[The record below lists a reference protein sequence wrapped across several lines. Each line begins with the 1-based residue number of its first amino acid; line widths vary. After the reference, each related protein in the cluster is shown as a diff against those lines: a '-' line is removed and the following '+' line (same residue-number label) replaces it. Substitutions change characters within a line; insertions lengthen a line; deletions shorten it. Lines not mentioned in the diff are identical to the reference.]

1 MTKSLLP
8 AILCTLACASA
19 AAQDSPLL
27 FGNFGGEP
35 AGQIEIVGEVV
46 PVGPGE
52 VDLRIEVTLPPH
64 NYIYSQTS
72 PEGIPSSLKILSK
85 GVTAVGKMKPN
96 KAFKTVKESFG
107 TMEKFYDSV
116 VWKQR
121 LKITNPGIVGGT
133 SIAAELSGQY
143 CNDDEGV
150 CIPLDPPTLIEAVVP
165 DSFVAAG
172 SASQPAAA
180 QGGSA
185 SEPAGADTTADQTDS
200 AVAGASA
207 SAVLAPEF
215 RGMDTPPIKFDVSL
229 SPQEAQAGEYVDL
242 TITATLVDPYHIYS
256 TTLSEDVLGG
266 TPTKINVTDLVGLD
280 VVNRSFAAD
289 RKPESKVVAGDVLE
303 YFHDS
308 VTWTRQYMI
317 SEQADASA
325 AVGLA
330 GNIEFQICTDR
341 GCLNPTVVDFQLAL
355 RGTPEM
361 AVAGS
366 AGDDDPTAIAEGSRN
381 SALLPFIIAAVG
393 YGFIALL
400 TPCVFPMIPVTIS
413 FFMKQGEEKPG
424 GVMRLAI
431 IYCLGIVGAFTLLGV
446 VGAAVFGPTSL
457 NTFANNRWLN
467 LAFAAIFTVFGLMLM
482 GMFELRIPS
491 WMLTWSSKKQEA
503 GGVVGVLFMA
513 LTFTLVSFT
522 CTFAFV
528 GQLLVWAAQG
538 DYTMPIIGMLAFSSA
553 FASPFFFL
561 AMFPSLLKKMPK
573 SGGWMNTV
581 KVTMGLIELAV
592 VVKFLSVAD
601 TGFSPDGQPMFL
613 DYHLVMGGW
622 IAIAMITGLYL
633 LGVFRMPHDSPTESI
648 GPARCMFSL
657 GFVGLAA
664 YIAVGLFSPKQP
676 EGVLWKQIV
685 AFAPPQ
691 LETDGLFINHDG
703 LQYSLDYDAAT
714 EVATTSNKPMFL
726 DFTGV
731 NCINCRLMEQDVL
744 SRADVHLVLEDL
756 VRVQLYV
763 DHIPGVS
770 KASDDHNRLLERN
783 KSLQSDWFGDV
794 SIPAYVIATPDGQVL
809 AMYKGLDKT
818 GEEFPKFLEAGL
830 KRWQT
835 LGQEQQAATAQSSSV
850 QQASFQPAS
859 LSH

>member
-1 MTKSLLP
+1 MTKTLRQ
-8 AILCTLACASA
+8 AILCTLLITPAF
-19 AAQDSPLL
+19 AQDEPLL
-27 FGNFGGEP
+27 FGSFGAAP
-35 AGQIEIVGEVV
+35 AGDIEVTGEII
-46 PVGPGE
+46 PVAPGE

-64 NYIYSQTS
+64 NYIYSQTTAA
-72 PEGIPSSLKILSK
+72 GIPSSLKIVSN
-85 GVTAVGKMKPN
+85 GVTAVGKMKAN
-96 KAFKTVKESFG
+96 KPFKTVKDPFG

-121 LKITNPGIVGGT
+121 LKITNPAIAAGG

-150 CIPLDPPTLIEAVVP
+150 CIPLDPPKLIEAVIP
-165 DSFVAAG
+165 SGYQSAG
-172 SASQPAAA
+172 
-180 QGGSA
+180 
-185 SEPAGADTTADQTDS
+185 
-200 AVAGASA
+200 GASA
-207 SAVLAPEF
+207 TGSAAVSTDESVSARQAAPAVNAGPTATLAPKF
-215 RGMDTPPIKFDVSL
+215 PGLDTPPVKFEVSL
-229 SPQEAQAGEYVDL
+229 SPTTAQPGEYVDL
-242 TITATLVDPYHIYS
+242 TVKATLVDPYHIYS
-256 TTLSEDVLGG
+256 TTLGEDVLGG
-266 TPTKINVTDLVGLD
+266 TPTKIDVSSLVGLE
-280 VVNRSFAAD
+280 VVNRAFTPD
-289 RKPESKVVAGDVLE
+289 RNPESKVLAGDLLE

-308 VTWTRQYMI
+308 VTWKRQFMI
-317 SEQADASA
+317 SNEAGSDD

-330 GNIEFQICTDR
+330 GTIEFQICTDR
-341 GCLNPTVVDFQLAL
+341 GCLSPTSVDFQLAL
-355 RGTPEM
+355 RGAPDT
-361 AVAGS
+361 AVAAS
-366 AGDDDPTAIAEGSRN
+366 PADEDATFSEGSKDA
-381 SALLPFIIAAVG
+381 ALLPFIVAAVG

-446 VGAAVFGPTSL
+446 VGAAIFGPTSL

-528 GQLLVWAAQG
+528 GQLLVWASQG
-538 DYTMPIIGMLAFSSA
+538 DYTMPIIGMIAFSSA

-581 KVTMGLIELAV
+581 KVTMGLIELAI

-622 IAIAMITGLYL
+622 IAIAAMTGLYL
-633 LGVFRMPHDSPTESI
+633 LGMFRMPHDSPTDSI
-648 GPARCMFSL
+648 GPIRCMFSI

-664 YIAVGLFSPKQP
+664 YIAVGLFSPKAP

-691 LETDGLFINHDG
+691 LETEGLFINHDG
-703 LQYSLDYDAAT
+703 LEYSLDYDAAT
-714 EVATTSNKPMFL
+714 EVAVTSNKPMFL

-744 SRADVHLVLEDL
+744 SRSDIHLVLEDL

-763 DHIPGVS
+763 DHIPGVN
-770 KASDDHNRLLERN
+770 KTSDDYNRLLERN
-783 KSLQSDWFGDV
+783 KSLQSDWFQDV
-794 SIPAYVIATPDGQVL
+794 SIPAYVIATPDGEVL

-818 GEEFPKFLEAGL
+818 GQEFPKFLEAGL
-830 KRWQT
+830 KRWQSREA
-835 LGQEQQAATAQSSSV
+835 LAAQEKQAATGTPASV
-850 QQASFQPAS
+850 QQASFQPVS
-859 LSH
+859 LTE

>member
-1 MTKSLLP
+1 MIKTLRQ
-8 AILCTLACASA
+8 AILCTLLITPAF
-19 AAQDSPLL
+19 AQDEPLL
-27 FGNFGGEP
+27 FGSFGAAP
-35 AGQIEIVGEVV
+35 AGDIEVTGEII
-46 PVGPGE
+46 PVAPGE

-64 NYIYSQTS
+64 NYIYSQTTAA
-72 PEGIPSSLKILSK
+72 GIPSSLKIVSN
-85 GVTAVGKMKPN
+85 GVTAVGKMKAN
-96 KAFKTVKESFG
+96 KVFKTVKDPFG

-121 LKITNPGIVGGT
+121 LKITNPAIAAGA

-150 CIPLDPPTLIEAVVP
+150 CIPLDPPKLIEAVIP
-165 DSFVAAG
+165 TGYQAAGGAPAATDSSDAVATPASSSVAAT
-172 SASQPAAA
+172 SP
-180 QGGSA
+180 
-185 SEPAGADTTADQTDS
+185 TAII
-200 AVAGASA
+200 V
-207 SAVLAPEF
+207 PEF
-215 RGMDTPPIKFDVSL
+215 PGMDTPPVKFEVSL
-229 SPQEAQAGEYVDL
+229 SPTTAQPGEYVDL
-242 TITATLVDPYHIYS
+242 TVKAILVEPYHIYS

-266 TPTKINVTDLVGLD
+266 TPTNINVTDLVGIE
-280 VVNRSFAAD
+280 VVNRAFTAD
-289 RKPESKVVAGDVLE
+289 RKPESKMLAGDLLE
-303 YFHDS
+303 YFHDT
-308 VTWTRQYMI
+308 VTWQRQLMV
-317 SEQADASA
+317 SEVAGSGDN
-325 AVGLA
+325 VGLA
-330 GNIEFQICTDR
+330 GTIEFQICTDR
-341 GCLNPTVVDFQLAL
+341 GCLSPTSVDFQLAL
-355 RGTPEM
+355 RGSP
-361 AVAGS
+361 A
-366 AGDDDPTAIAEGSRN
+366 TAIAQGSGETDATFSEGSN
-381 SALLPFIIAAVG
+381 DTALLPFIVAAIG

-446 VGAAVFGPTSL
+446 VGAAIFGPTSL

-528 GQLLVWAAQG
+528 GQLLVWASQG
-538 DYTMPIIGMLAFSSA
+538 DYTMPIIGMIAFSSA

-561 AMFPSLLKKMPK
+561 AMFPSLLKKLPK

-581 KVTMGLIELAV
+581 KVTMGLIELAI

-601 TGFSPDGQPMFL
+601 TGFSPDGLPRFL

-622 IAIAMITGLYL
+622 IAIATMTGLYL
-633 LGVFRMPHDSPTESI
+633 LGMFRMPHDSPTDSI
-648 GPARCMFSL
+648 GPVRCMFSL

-664 YIAVGLFSPKQP
+664 YIAVGLFSPKAP

-691 LETDGLFINHDG
+691 LETEGLFINHDG
-703 LQYSLDYDAAT
+703 LEYSLDYDAAT
-714 EVATTSNKPMFL
+714 EVAVTSNKPMFL

-731 NCINCRLMEQDVL
+731 NCVNCRLMERDVL
-744 SRADVHLVLEDL
+744 TRSDVHLALEDL

-763 DHIPGVS
+763 DIIPGVS
-770 KASDDHNRLLERN
+770 KASTDYTRLLSRN
-783 KSLQSDWFGDV
+783 KSLQTDWFGDV
-794 SIPAYVIATPDGQVL
+794 TIPAYVIATPDGEVL

-818 GEEFPKFLEAGL
+818 GEEFPKFLQAGL
-830 KRWQT
+830 ERWQT
-835 LGQEQQAATAQSSSV
+835 KAALAAQEKRAAASTPGKIAP
-850 QQASFQPAS
+850 ASFQPVS
-859 LSH
+859 LTE